1 LFLALNA
8 LSLCGL
14 SVSMV
19 ALATSLK
26 NSADQLTFFLLAV
39 GLLFGVILLI
49 PGIYLNGR
57 IFLNLPGFHIHL
69 PPVGVGILFIALT
82 TFWVPILAL
91 GGAIASHPLAALVL
105 PILNILAVGLPL
117 IFFLRITLRNL
128 ELPPAQQAW
137 SAFGVTLVT
146 GPVIA
151 TILEGIALIVFVFIA
166 GFYAVSSNPA
176 LAQQITHLAE
186 MVQQANNPDTLVA
199 IVAPMLFSP
208 AGMLVIFGLFSIA
221 VPAIEEA
228 AKVMALWLFADRI
241 KNPAQGFALGVL
253 CGAAFALAENLGF
266 SSTGAGEWMA
276 TAAQRAGSA
285 LPHMLNSGI
294 LGWALVSAWKER
306 THIRLGV
313 AYLAV
318 MLIHG
323 LWNAIS
329 MALLLNSLIPYAQH
343 PVPPI
348 IANPAPLFTGWVVLM
363 LGTFG
368 GLIYCNRALR
378 RSQSAQAEY
387 NEPPTYLN
395 SGENHGN
402 SKISV

>member
-1 LFLALNA
+1 
-8 LSLCGL
+8 
-14 SVSMV
+14 
-19 ALATSLK
+19 
-26 NSADQLTFFLLAV
+26 
-39 GLLFGVILLI
+39 LLI

-57 IFLNLPGFHIHL
+57 IFLNLPDFHVHL
-69 PPVGVGILFIALT
+69 PPVGVGVLFIALT
-82 TFWVPILAL
+82 IFWVPVLAF
-91 GGAIASHPLAALVL
+91 GGVIASSPLAAFVL
-105 PILNILAVGLPL
+105 PVLNILAVGLPL

-137 SAFGVTLVT
+137 SVFGVTLVT

-151 TILEGIALIVFVFIA
+151 TILEGIALVIFVFIA
-166 GFYAVSSNPA
+166 GVYAVSSNPA
-176 LAQQITHLAE
+176 LAQQITQLAK
-186 MVQQANNPDTLVA
+186 MVQQTNNPDTLVA
-199 IVAPMLFSP
+199 VIAPMFFSR
-208 AGMLVIFGLFSIA
+208 AGMLVLFGLFSIA
-221 VPAIEEA
+221 VPAIEET

-241 KNPAQGFALGVL
+241 KHPAQGFALGVL

-306 THIRLGV
+306 AHLKLGA

-329 MALLLNSLIPYAQH
+329 MALLLNALVPYAQQ
-343 PVPPI
+343 PVPSI
-348 IANPAPLFTGWVVLM
+348 ITDPAPLFIGWAVLM
-363 LGTFG
+363 MGTFG
-368 GLIYCNRALR
+368 GLIYCNQALR
-378 RSQSAQAEY
+378 HSQPAQAEY
-387 NEPPTYLN
+387 NEPLPSFD
-395 SGENHGN
+395 SGDNHG
-402 SKISV
+402 ISEISD